1 MSTAKSA
8 KRVEVFD
15 MQRFD
20 KGNLKALAD
29 VRLGRSIR
37 VYGFRGIQQPSQKA
51 WVSPPQRSWEG
62 VDGKTKYAPIIELTG
77 NLRDEVDQAVLKAF
91 FQVGA

>member
-1 MSTAKSA
+1 MTTAKPA

-15 MQRFD
+15 MQRFE

-37 VYGFRGIQQPSQKA
+37 VYGFRVIQQPEQKA

-62 VDGKTKYAPIIELTG
+62 QDGKTKWAPIVELTG
-77 NLRDEVDQAVLKAF
+77 DLKDEVDQAVLEAF
-91 FQVGA
+91 FKVGG